1 MLGKYSQEALEK
13 LHYTILNAL
22 KEFDRI
28 CRKYDITYFV
38 GFGTAIGAA
47 RHHGFVPWDDDIDVC
62 MLREEYEKL
71 RNVPQEEWDKKYFI
85 ADPRDD
91 YRLHRSLFPCMYIKG
106 TTFETEGQIKYFKV
120 ATDDNY
126 PIHIDIFVFD
136 YFVESK
142 LQQMIKTTDNYKRLV
157 LYSKCKFKIV
167 KTDSL
172 KVRLSC
178 GIKRFISACLNVTRL
193 DSKKIYNKY
202 LMYLEKN
209 KGANI
214 TGFELVET
222 YEKIAFVSTYDEM
235 FPVVYLPFEDMQVPM
250 IKNYDEVM
258 TKLYGDYMSIP
269 PIEKRWNAAPVVLDF
284 GDGNGNIMQKESEKK
299 NA

>member
-1 MLGKYSQEALEK
+1 MLGNYSQDVLDK
-13 LHYTILNAL
+13 LHCTILDAL

-47 RHHGFVPWDDDIDVC
+47 RHHGFIPWDDDIDVC
-62 MLREEYEKL
+62 MMREEYEKL
-71 RNVPQEEWDKKYFI
+71 RKVPTDEWDKKYFI

-91 YRLHRSLFPCMYIKG
+91 CSLHRSLFPCLYIKG
-106 TTFETEGQIKYFKV
+106 TAFETEMQVRYLKQSTTEK
-120 ATDDNY
+120 Y
-126 PIHIDIFVFD
+126 PIHIDVFVYD
-136 YFVESK
+136 YFEKSK
-142 LQQMIKTTDNYKRLV
+142 LNKMIKKTDNYKRLV
-157 LYSKCKFKIV
+157 LYSKCKFHVV
-167 KTDSL
+167 KSDPI
-172 KVRLSC
+172 KKRLEC
-178 GIKRFISACLNVTRL
+178 HIKRFASNVLKITGNN
-193 DSKKIYNKY
+193 SKKIYQRY
-202 LMYLEKN
+202 LNYLEKN
-209 KGANI
+209 KGDNI

-222 YEKIAFVSTYDEM
+222 YEKIAFVSTYEEM

-269 PIEKRWNAAPVVLDF
+269 PIEKRWNAAPLVLDF